1 MSAPRLH
8 RIVESWFGRRS
19 WRKFRLAP
27 EQTLIH
33 WSRRRRIALSC
44 NLKCLDVVGP
54 YEVED
59 SVILV
64 HGNWIAKHCL
74 FVILIQLKIFRVLPV
89 RPVNLFEE
97 AALGESHD
105 PRRII
110 MDVTRFNNI
119 ILSSLSKDGAISN

>member
-1 MSAPRLH
+1 MT
-8 RIVESWFGRRS
+8 IE
-19 WRKFRLAP
+19 
-27 EQTLIH
+27 
-33 WSRRRRIALSC
+33 
-44 NLKCLDVVGP
+44 CLDVVGL
-54 YEVED
+54 YKVED

-105 PRRII
+105 PRHII
-110 MDVTRFNNI
+110 MDVARFNNI
-119 ILSSLSKDGAISN
+119 IPLSLLKDGAVSN